1 MRYHTQTTDSL
12 DKFNGREGKQHMAV
26 CRISFVCFV
35 NKFPPESALTPP
47 ARPPG
52 PGQKAV
58 KMLIFSRNIFNLFW
72 KMALQAQFCLNVA
85 TTAPTVY
92 NALYS
97 TSPSR
102 TVLLLQVILYI
113 SVTIMSRKDPQKEI
127 YQRKR
132 VTEEQATL
140 WNILVSEL
148 KLCKRYWESTQ
159 IKVEKLLGRVYGFI
173 YFPI

>member
-1 MRYHTQTTDSL
+1 MRYHTQTTDSLL

-47 ARPPG
+47 LPAARPRTESCQNAHFLSEYFQFVLENG
-52 PGQKAV
+52 CTGTI
-58 KMLIFSRNIFNLFW
+58 LFERCYDCTYNLQCVVHY
-72 KMALQAQFCLNVA
+72 K
-85 TTAPTVY
+85 
-92 NALYS
+92 
-97 TSPSR
+97 

-148 KLCKRYWESTQ
+148 KLC
-159 IKVEKLLGRVYGFI
+159 
-173 YFPI
+173 

>member
-1 MRYHTQTTDSL
+1 MRYHTQTTDSLL

-47 ARPPG
+47 CPPPS

-72 KMALQAQFCLNVA
+72 KMAVQAQFCLNVA
-85 TTAPTVY
+85 TTAPTLY
-92 NALYS
+92 IALYS

-148 KLCKRYWESTQ
+148 KLWKR
-159 IKVEKLLGRVYGFI
+159 LLI
-173 YFPI
+173 YIFR

>member
-47 ARPPG
+47 ARRPAQDRKLSKCSFSLG
-52 PGQKAV
+52 
-58 KMLIFSRNIFNLFW
+58 IFSICFVV
-72 KMALQAQFCLNVA
+72 QAQFCFNVA
-85 TTAPTVY
+85 TTAPTLY

-132 VTEEQATL
+132 VTEEKATL
-140 WNILVSEL
+140 GNILVSDL
-148 KLCKRYWESTQ
+148 KLFRRY
-159 IKVEKLLGRVYGFI
+159 
-173 YFPI
+173 

>member
-1 MRYHTQTTDSL
+1 MRYHTQTTDSLL

-47 ARPPG
+47 ARRPAQDRKLSKCSFSLG
-52 PGQKAV
+52 
-58 KMLIFSRNIFNLFW
+58 IFSICFGKWLYRHNFVWTSLRLH
-72 KMALQAQFCLNVA
+72 LQ
-85 TTAPTVY
+85 
-92 NALYS
+92 S
-97 TSPSR
+97 TLHCR
-102 TVLLLQVILYI
+102 TILLLQVILYI

-132 VTEEQATL
+132 VTEEKATL
-140 WNILVSEL
+140 GNILVSDL
-148 KLCKRYWESTQ
+148 KLCRRYWESTQ
-159 IKVEKLLGRVYGFI
+159 IKVQKLVSRVYGFV